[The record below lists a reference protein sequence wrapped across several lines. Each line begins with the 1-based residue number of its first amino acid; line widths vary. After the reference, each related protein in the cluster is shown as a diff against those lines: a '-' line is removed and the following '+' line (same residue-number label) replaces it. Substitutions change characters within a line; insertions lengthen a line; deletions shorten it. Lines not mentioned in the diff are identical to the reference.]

1 MPSRKVLDKKV
12 LNRKVLN
19 RKVHAAQLDRVLL
32 SWPVVSRAVPNTLL
46 GAMLSKIV
54 LRR

>member
-1 MPSRKVLDKKV
+1 MP
-12 LNRKVLN
+12 NRKALDRKALN

-32 SWPVVSRAVPNTLL
+32 SWPVVSRAVPNTMV
-46 GAMLSKIV
+46 GAMLSKKV